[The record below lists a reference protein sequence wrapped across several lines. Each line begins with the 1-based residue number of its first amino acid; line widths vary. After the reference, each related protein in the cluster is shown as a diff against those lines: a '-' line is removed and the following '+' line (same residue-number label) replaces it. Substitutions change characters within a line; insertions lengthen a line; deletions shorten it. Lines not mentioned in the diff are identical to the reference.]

1 MTRTLPYLA
10 LLTAPL
16 FGAAW
21 TDRAEYDLVLNIRA
35 EAAPQKQLALLDQWK
50 AKYPKSDLRQIRR
63 ELYFSAYYSVGDRA
77 RMLDVSREMLAD
89 DPKNPVGVYWLT
101 LLAPGAKNPTPDLWE
116 AGEKAARQLLTD
128 KQNPSLELLA
138 HRTLAWVQWQR
149 ADYPSAEQE
158 LVTAV
163 KLDPKNVELAA
174 WLGLVLGLEKRPEKQ
189 IPALWQLARA
199 SSLRPINTLL
209 EHMYASYHGEP
220 DGLDQLRA
228 AAAAS
233 AFPPEGF
240 NIDSA
245 AVIAARRA
253 EEELNRTNPA
263 LAAWNRIRKQLEGA
277 DGEKYFNE
285 ILKTAPL
292 PRLKGT
298 VIRCTPANKPT
309 EAVLG
314 MTNAAAEEVVLKF
327 SAAMPKAEPGFEVEF
342 EGTAD
347 AYSLSPFSLTIW
359 VAPDK
364 VIGWPAKK

>member
-1 MTRTLPYLA
+1 MTRTILSFV
-10 LLTAPL
+10 LLTTPL
-16 FGAAW
+16 LGAAW

-50 AKYPKSDLRQIRR
+50 AKYPKSELRQIRR
-63 ELYFSAYYSVGDRA
+63 ELYLSAYHSVGDSGH
-77 RMLDVSREMLAD
+77 MLEVTREMLAD
-89 DPKNPVGVYWLT
+89 EHNNPVGVYWLT
-101 LLAPGAKNPTPDLWE
+101 LLAPGAKNPSPELWE

-128 KQNPSLELLA
+128 KQNPGLELLA
-138 HRTLAWVQWQR
+138 HRTLAWIQWQR

-163 KLDPKNVELAA
+163 KLDPKNVELSA

-189 IPALWQLARA
+189 VPALWQLARA
-199 SSLRPINTLL
+199 SSLRPMNTLL
-209 EHMYASYHGEP
+209 EHMYTSYHGEP
-220 DGLDQLRA
+220 DGLDQLRT

-233 AFPPEGF
+233 VFPPEGF
-240 NIDSA
+240 NIESA

-263 LAAWNRIRKQLEGA
+263 LAAWNRIRKQLESA

-298 VIRCTPANKPT
+298 VIRCTPANRPT
-309 EAVLG
+309 EAILG
-314 MTNAAAEEVVLKF
+314 MSNAAAEEVRLKF
-327 SAAMPKAEPGFEVEF
+327 SAAMPKAEPGIEVEF

-347 AYSLSPFSLTIW
+347 AYSLAPFSLTVW
-359 VAPDK
+359 VTTDK
-364 VIGWPAKK
+364 VFGWPSKK